1 MTDTLSEVLAVT
13 RLKGTVYFSA
23 ELRAPWGVTLPRRS
37 RSPFYA
43 VSQGQCEITLDGA
56 RSPVSLGPGGLV
68 VLPGGMGHTLASS
81 STVTASPLDQ
91 FVARYPM
98 DDAGHLKVLD
108 GSGPTTSL
116 IGGFFE
122 LERAPEPLVT
132 ILPPI
137 IHLPADD
144 PEVDGWLDPILRS
157 IASEAAQALPG
168 RAVVLNRLADV
179 LFVRVVRACLLKMAA
194 AGATGP
200 PSWLSGLT
208 DPRISRALAQIHGA
222 PERPW
227 TLAELASHAA
237 MSRTAFAQRF
247 RALVGQTPVG
257 YLASWRMQK
266 AAYLLE
272 MGTLTI
278 AQIAERVGYMSELA
292 FSKAFRRLIGM
303 PPGAYARRR
312 ARGTDGAS
320 AQPASPDKR
329 P

>member
-1 MTDTLSEVLAVT
+1 MTDTLSDVLAVT

-23 ELRAPWGVTLPRRS
+23 ELRAPWGVTLPQRS
-37 RSPFYA
+37 RAPFYA
-43 VSQGQCEITLDGA
+43 VTQGRCEITVDGGP
-56 RSPVSLGPGGLV
+56 SSSVSLGPGGLV
-68 VLPGGMGHTLASS
+68 VLPGGIGHTLASS
-81 STVTASPLDQ
+81 STAIASSLEQ

-98 DDAGHLKVLD
+98 DDGGHLKALD
-108 GSGPTTSL
+108 GGGPTTSL

-137 IHLPADD
+137 IHLPGED
-144 PEVDGWLDPILRS
+144 PEVGGWLEPILRS

-179 LFVRVVRACLLKMAA
+179 LFVRVVRACLLKMTAN
-194 AGATGP
+194 GATGP

-208 DPRISRALAQIHGA
+208 DPRIARALAQIHSA

-227 TLAELASHAA
+227 TLAQLASHAA
-237 MSRTAFAQRF
+237 MSRTAFARRF

-257 YLASWRMQK
+257 YLATWRMQK

-278 AQIAERVGYMSELA
+278 AQVAERVGYMSELA

-303 PPGAYARRR
+303 PPGAYARRHM
-312 ARGTDGAS
+312 RGPDGAS
-320 AQPASPDKR
+320 ARSAQDGR
-329 P
+329 R